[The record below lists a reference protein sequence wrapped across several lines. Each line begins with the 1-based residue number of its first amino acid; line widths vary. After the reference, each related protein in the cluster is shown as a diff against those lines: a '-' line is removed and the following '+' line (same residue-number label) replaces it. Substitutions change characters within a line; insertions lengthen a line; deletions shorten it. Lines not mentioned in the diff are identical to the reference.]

1 MHGAMAKKPC
11 GSEPALQTASW
22 KPSSPSCGT
31 EGHDAEDT
39 SMASDGQ
46 LRSLRDQVLV
56 PCGLLGCPG
65 TRSTMQR
72 CSGSSN
78 RSQVGSVEPS
88 KKLRLINLPNQSWHR
103 CGYHSSWVPGSTFCV
118 CLVVRASQNPTPPRK
133 GEPAAC
139 QTQRDVPS
147 KKKPVLGSHS
157 SHTVNMLSRQSMS

>member
-1 MHGAMAKKPC
+1 MEQWPRNLVGQSQLC
-11 GSEPALQTASW
+11 RQPAGNRPAPHVGLRGMTPRTPPWLLMASW
-22 KPSSPSCGT
+22 GPF
-31 EGHDAEDT
+31 
-39 SMASDGQ
+39 
-46 LRSLRDQVLV
+46 RDQVLV
-56 PCGLLGCPG
+56 PDGLLGCPG

-118 CLVVRASQNPTPPRK
+118 CLVVRASQNHTPPRK

-147 KKKPVLGSHS
+147 KKQPVLGSHS